1 MSEPKMKPNTWAQL
15 SGKNVEPIKSP
26 PIALTN
32 PRQKAQHKE
41 HAGNDQMD
49 GKRPARLQQQVPVV
63 EDVHDECAQDAA
75 LWAGRAYFGLK
86 KKIINFINFI
96 DF

>member
-41 HAGNDQMD
+41 HTGNDQMD
-49 GKRPARLQQQVPVV
+49 GQGPARLQQQVPVV

-75 LWAGRAYFGLK
+75 FRAGRANFGLK
-86 KKIINFINFI
+86 KAKFNFLHRFC
-96 DF
+96 